1 MALLLARSDGRSVS
15 TETEVAMARKYRVTC
30 ARTTYFDIEIA
41 AESDAEIERLLEA
54 EIADHPERCQRLGRP
69 VHRVVEVAAAQEAA
83 GVPAREAEAAA

>member
-1 MALLLARSDGRSVS
+1 MALLLARADGRSVS
-15 TETEVAMARKYRVTC
+15 TETEVAMARTYRVTC
-30 ARTTYFDIEIA
+30 ARTPYFDIEIA

-69 VHRVVEVAAAQEAA
+69 VHRVVEVAAAQEAV